1 MTINKNQ
8 KIGIIGESGSG
19 KSTLINLFL
28 GLLSSQKGTIN
39 LLDKEN
45 FLSYIKHL
53 KISHVPQEVFLFD
66 DTLK

>member
-1 MTINKNQ
+1 MEKFIFKNFSMTINKNQ

-39 LLDKEN
+39 LLDKKE
-45 FLSYIKHL
+45 FFI
-53 KISHVPQEVFLFD
+53 I
-66 DTLK
+66 

>member
-19 KSTLINLFL
+19 KSTLINLL

-39 LLDKEN
+39 LLDKKEI
-45 FLSYIKHL
+45 FYHI
-53 KISHVPQEVFLFD
+53 
-66 DTLK
+66 